1 MIGSNDEAACALLSA
16 NDKGIEQMNR
26 RRLLEFAARS
36 VAGVLAGGAVDTMTT
51 ARAASQEA
59 VPCPGFI
66 EVMDGARA
74 TFTGWREGR
83 PVLFLHGCTPPVLRW
98 PA

>member
-1 MIGSNDEAACALLSA
+1 
-16 NDKGIEQMNR
+16 MNR

-74 TFTGWREGR
+74 TFTGWRAGR